1 MFNCLKMFCDSYDSD
16 SSEDTEIVNI
26 AVPDSSTHLSVTTVL
41 NYCKS
46 KILRPYLRFLGF
58 MGLRPLFGEQQDA
71 FTCCWKFVNVLYT
84 SFILVILVMGYI
96 LQYMSCF
103 RRERGFYYVF
113 VTSNK
118 TLYAEYTYNYKETC
132 DGSIAF
138 SFILPS
144 LLHFISYLHIM
155 FVFRNTDDEQLPV
168 LMERVFLA
176 STTISNGFIS
186 QRKLLKT
193 LWLFIT
199 SSIIWISLSFA
210 VANYMLVHG
219 EVHFKWIETSETSS
233 ILLKVLLIICSLWH
247 DLVQSTIVSN
257 YCLQAQLLTSYVKFM
272 REKLLQFPVQPLEWM
287 RDIEDFKKLLNY
299 FNSKISPSVC
309 LLTIMDASFALSG
322 TLWMVRFYQN
332 HKNEMDL
339 YSFSLVN
346 IFNVILWA
354 LIALAPFV
362 QAARLTNACEVLK
375 TVGQEVRARPYVHS
389 DTPTMELDSVL
400 LYTTSLKINAQLFN
414 IPVTG
419 KTLFFGLT
427 IGAVFIL
434 TFGQLCYFIT
444 K

>member
-1 MFNCLKMFCDSYDSD
+1 MFNCLNMFCDSYDSD
-16 SSEDTEIVNI
+16 SSEDTEIVSV

-71 FTCCWKFVNVLYT
+71 FTGCWKFVNVLYT

-113 VTSNK
+113 RTSNR

-144 LLHFISYLHIM
+144 LLHFVAYLHIM

-219 EVHFKWIETSETSS
+219 EVHFKWIGTSVTSS
-233 ILLKVLLIICSLWH
+233 ILLKVLLIMCSLWH

-257 YCLQAQLLTSYVKFM
+257 YCLQAQLLSSYVKFM

-287 RDIEDFKKLLNY
+287 RDIEDFKKLLKY

-332 HKNEMDL
+332 HKDEMDL

-389 DTPTMELDSVL
+389 DTPTLELDSVL

-427 IGAVFIL
+427 IGAVCIL